1 MGQIQSLDPNG
12 AINVRWPSGEITRC
26 YPQELYIVGDEVK
39 HSSLHVNDK
48 NDSLKEVHWLHA
60 YSIHSQ

>member
-39 HSSLHVNDK
+39 PSSKHINYGK
-48 NDSLKEVHWLHA
+48 CSK
-60 YSIHSQ
+60 